1 MPFKKLEVLEHDHLD
16 DRALAD
22 AGISLEQIKRRGHV
36 VILLHRYMKA
46 HGMTV
51 ADFNQHVLRSP
62 RSSTGVYAWLRLNMG
77 PSLAS
82 AKVMAEIMDVPAGF
96 FLPRDLDDDRPI
108 AIPAIAPPPAS
119 WATRRGA
126 PPAALVAARGAR
138 AATALLPRGVAPSPA
153 VAPPGGALE
162 APPPYGLRY
171 VSHADGTVTVAVS
184 VRLPARHARPLF
196 RMLMDAGL
204 DGDGDQLET
213 SNGGSTTRQMDERP
227 PR

>member
-1 MPFKKLEVLEHDHLD
+1 MPFKKLELLEHDQLD
-16 DRALAD
+16 DRTLAD
-22 AGISLEQIKRRGHV
+22 TGISLEQIKRRGHI

-62 RSSTGVYAWLRLNMG
+62 RSSTGVYAWLRLNMS

-82 AKVMAEIMDVPAGF
+82 AKAMAEIMDVPVSF
-96 FLPRDLDDDRPI
+96 FVSRDLNDDQPI

-119 WATRRGA
+119 WIKTK
-126 PPAALVAARGAR
+126 
-138 AATALLPRGVAPSPA
+138 TLLPRRAAPSPAVLSVGA
-153 VAPPGGALE
+153 VAPPGGGGELG
-162 APPPYGLRY
+162 APPPSGLRY
-171 VSHADGTVTVAVS
+171 VSHADGTVTVSVS
-184 VRLPARHARPLF
+184 VRLPARHAKPLF

-213 SNGGSTTRQMDERP
+213 SNGGSTSRQMDECP